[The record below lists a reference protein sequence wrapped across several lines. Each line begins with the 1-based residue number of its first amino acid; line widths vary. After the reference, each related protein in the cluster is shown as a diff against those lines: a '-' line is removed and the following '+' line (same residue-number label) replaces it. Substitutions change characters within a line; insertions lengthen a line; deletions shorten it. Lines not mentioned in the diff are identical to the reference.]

1 MDAEPNRGRGGGKHQ
16 WDKQVSRDKRKGES
30 DAVRAQEG
38 KKEAIEG
45 GLNWP
50 ISPQARRLHN
60 GSSLGKKV
68 TLQTGPTGD
77 TGVHVCARVCEH
89 VCMSEREKK
98 MTDTDSEA
106 GREKICVREREQSS
120 VGSTGKLVTSG
131 QTDRLSGFRNK
142 ISRELT
148 N

>member
-1 MDAEPNRGRGGGKHQ
+1 MGQTSQQGQEKGR
-16 WDKQVSRDKRKGES
+16 ES

-60 GSSLGKKV
+60 GASLGKKV

-77 TGVHVCARVCEH
+77 TGVHVCPRVCEH
-89 VCMSEREKK
+89 VRKSKEN
-98 MTDTDSEA
+98 
-106 GREKICVREREQSS
+106 
-120 VGSTGKLVTSG
+120 
-131 QTDRLSGFRNK
+131 DRHR
-142 ISRELT
+142 
-148 N
+148 

>member
-1 MDAEPNRGRGGGKHQ
+1 MGQTSQQGQEEGR
-16 WDKQVSRDKRKGES
+16 ES

-60 GSSLGKKV
+60 GASLGKKV

-77 TGVHVCARVCEH
+77 TGVHVCPRVCEH

-106 GREKICVREREQSS
+106 GREKICV
-120 VGSTGKLVTSG
+120 
-131 QTDRLSGFRNK
+131 
-142 ISRELT
+142 
-148 N
+148 